1 MIDTIMKLGPVILKS
16 LTQACIDPIIISIQP
31 TIVAADIPKNKP
43 KLQPTSETKRFQ
55 KF

>member
-1 MIDTIMKLGPVILKS
+1 MLSYSNKFYND